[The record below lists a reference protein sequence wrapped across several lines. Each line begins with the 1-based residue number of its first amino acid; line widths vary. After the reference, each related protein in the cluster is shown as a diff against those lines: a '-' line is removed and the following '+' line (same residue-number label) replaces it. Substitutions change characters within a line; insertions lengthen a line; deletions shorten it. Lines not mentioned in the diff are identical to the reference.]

1 MDNYELSKLLNIYAK
16 LYELHGGNPFKLKS
30 LTAAAFNLKKVSDS
44 VLDLNVEE
52 IKNHPQISKTILPK
66 IIELKETQKIE
77 ELEELIAK
85 TPKGVMDLL
94 QIKGLG
100 PKKVEVLWKE
110 IGIETILELSE
121 ACRENRLV
129 EVKGFGLKTQ
139 ALILK
144 DIEFKINQEGKLHWA
159 KAELIVNELLP
170 FFKSI
175 DCINQIEI
183 SGAFKRLS
191 ETVDS
196 LDFVMVCSDV
206 EQLIKS
212 CQNDELIL
220 INQNQN
226 SLEFKY
232 LDFLKINCIL
242 ASKER
247 FYSTLLETSS
257 TSEHLKIIDYQTV
270 SNQEFNSEQ
279 EIYAALNLPFVLP
292 ELREGLSELHHLN
305 KQAQLIQYTDLK
317 GVIHNHTTYSDG
329 LNTLKEMADYA
340 KDCHFEYLVVCD
352 HSQTASYAG
361 GLKPEKVLQQFAEI
375 QSLNQTYQN
384 FKVFKGI
391 ESDILGDGSLD
402 YETDLLNQFD
412 VVVASVHSNLNMD
425 KEKANQRLIKAIEHP
440 KTRILGHPTGRLLL
454 MRPGYSIDYQLIL
467 DACFANQV
475 VVELNA
481 HPYRLDLDWRWI
493 DYFVSKGG
501 LISINPDAHQKEGY
515 HDMKYGV
522 NVARKAYL
530 TPEHCLNA
538 KNLMDFEQWVHSK

>member
-159 KAELIVNELLP
+159 KAVLIVNEILP
-170 FFKSI
+170 FFKSFE
-175 DCINQIEI
+175 CIKQIEI

-257 TSEHLKIIDYQTV
+257 TTEHLKLIDYQTV

-292 ELREGLSELHHLN
+292 ELREGLSELNHLN